1 MAAAARLVAHE
12 IRAFLIAQGNGL
24 PAGIVPSAIV
34 QAAAGAGG
42 VQVLMQMV
50 SENGFEGV
58 PRLFAFVFALN
69 LHVHQLLGAHSVQDM
84 SFIAFDD
91 LTEACFAKGRDEI
104 EAMRKETSTW
114 VDLIGTWMARAS
126 TASGLAAERVADSC
140 ATTLATAAQELNS
153 EGLQVLLIAVCRLK
167 PKVIEIQKS
176 GLLNPN
182 TFRPT
187 TPSAGTV

>member
-1 MAAAARLVAHE
+1 M
-12 IRAFLIAQGNGL
+12 IAQGNGL

-114 VDLIGTWMARAS
+114 VDLIGT
-126 TASGLAAERVADSC
+126 
-140 ATTLATAAQELNS
+140 
-153 EGLQVLLIAVCRLK
+153 LIAVCRLK